1 MLGVVWM
8 DKFFAQKYCDRC
20 GQSLKGGRIM
30 SMFNRDC
37 ICLDCKEKERKDKDY
52 KKAVEADIEAIKK
65 GDFNFPGIRK

>member
-1 MLGVVWM
+1 
-8 DKFFAQKYCDRC
+8 
-20 GQSLKGGRIM
+20 M

-65 GDFNFPGIRK
+65 GDFNFPGIKK